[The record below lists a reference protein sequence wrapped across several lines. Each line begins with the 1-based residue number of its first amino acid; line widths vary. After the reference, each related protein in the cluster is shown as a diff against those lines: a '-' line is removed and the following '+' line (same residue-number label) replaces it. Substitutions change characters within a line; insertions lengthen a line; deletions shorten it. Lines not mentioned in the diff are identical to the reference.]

1 MVSLLRASLAPGV
14 DAWGY
19 SLNLL
24 MAAIVLGGGAILG
37 THTHTHADTDSH
49 IHVNAHARLRIYT
62 LIPSLYPFLTTN

>member
-37 THTHTHADTDSH
+37 THTHTQMHTDAHSY
-49 IHVNAHARLRIYT
+49 IHVNAHSRLCI
-62 LIPSLYPFLTTN
+62 

>member
-37 THTHTHADTDSH
+37 TLTHTHTQTVLHLPPLFSFLH
-49 IHVNAHARLRIYT
+49 HVDHHL
-62 LIPSLYPFLTTN
+62 LDHF